1 MSENQLLGNIGYNLT
16 PAESSMNYIQNL
28 NGKQLKMDDQEFNK
42 KCDDYISI
50 NKFNKNKS
58 INDSSD

>member
-1 MSENQLLGNIGYNLT
+1 
-16 PAESSMNYIQNL
+16 MNYIHNL
-28 NGKQLKMDDQEFNK
+28 NGKQLKMDEQEFNK